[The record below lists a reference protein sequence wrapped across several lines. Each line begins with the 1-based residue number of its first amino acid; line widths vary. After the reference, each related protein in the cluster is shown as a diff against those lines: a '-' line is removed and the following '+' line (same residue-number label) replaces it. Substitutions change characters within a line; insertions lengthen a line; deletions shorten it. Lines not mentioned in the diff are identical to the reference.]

1 MKQRH
6 KNRFLQI
13 PKRDYLY
20 LPKRF
25 WNAHDTCMDLIGQI
39 EEILIHEDYR
49 GLKEKTIPLN
59 NEVIPEDM
67 HILDFLLTTNRK
79 KEHDEVIRNHVITG
93 LLTDVCYFTQEALT
107 SSLKMRLPVTFALLR
122 KPFVY
127 TLVVI
132 LRLLFEEG
140 FMDKF
145 NKEAA
150 FDPSRIS
157 REDRLELLKG
167 AMQCIPFKAFEAEEI
182 NEWIFEKENPDS
194 IINLSEMALHL
205 KTTRN
210 PHVATEQQNFNFIF
224 SQQDDIISQWELIYR
239 RMPALCL
246 FLAQISDMLLVSA
259 IDMSDDLYQRR
270 IINRLSVMKR
280 YKGLTD

>member
-1 MKQRH
+1 MPRH
-6 KNRFLQI
+6 KKSFLQI

-25 WNAHDTCMDLIGQI
+25 WNAHDTCMDLIGQV
-39 EEILIHEDYR
+39 EEILLHEDYR

-67 HILDFLLTTNRK
+67 HILDFLLSTNRK
-79 KEHDEVIRNHVITG
+79 KEHDEVVRNHIITG

-107 SSLKMRLPVTFALLR
+107 CSLKMRLPVTFALLR

-127 TLVVI
+127 TLIVI

-140 FMDKF
+140 FLDKF

-157 REDRLELLKG
+157 SNDRLELLKG
-167 AMQCIPFKAFEAEEI
+167 AIQCIPFKAFEAKEI
-182 NEWIFEKENPDS
+182 NEWIFEKEYPDS

-210 PHVATEQQNFNFIF
+210 SHIATEQQNFNFIF
-224 SQQDDIISQWELIYR
+224 SQQDDIVSQWDLIYR

-246 FLAQISDMLLVSA
+246 FLAQVSDMLLVSA
-259 IDMSDDLYQRR
+259 IDMSDDLYQNRL
-270 IINRLSVMKR
+270 INRLAVMKR
-280 YKGLTD
+280 YKGIAD